1 MTARRPARSR
11 AAGSTSSPPGATSP
25 TTPTR
30 SRTDPPVSSSR
41 RAVHATAR
49 RFCYVPLRFM
59 TTRRLAL
66 SLAAFASLSGCGDD
80 LPRQARDGGDVIDA
94 APLCIQL
101 DAGPAS
107 ACWPEELP
115 DPSPEV
121 RVEIGTGLIDFR
133 PLPDA
138 FEIACTDAQTGC
150 YMAINARVSG
160 IMPGDPKN
168 PLCPSNPR
176 TRAYVTLEET
186 GELVGGNDRIRCV
199 QRGYTATDTPG
210 TYEMD

>member
-1 MTARRPARSR
+1 
-11 AAGSTSSPPGATSP
+11 
-25 TTPTR
+25 
-30 SRTDPPVSSSR
+30 
-41 RAVHATAR
+41 
-49 RFCYVPLRFM
+49 M

-210 TYEMD
+210 TYEMDDAYSWSIDDPPSLFQQEVRVTVEVLDHLGRYGKAEEVVTAVPYPGWADAGPL